1 MAIIGNG
8 LIIQGMSMVA
18 ISNMEGGGP
27 TPTPT
32 PTPEPTATPTPT
44 PTATATP
51 TPLPATATPTP
62 TPEPTATPT
71 ATPTPTPTPTGSV
84 PSGSDAWTFLT
95 LPYEPPTSGAFI
107 IPRNVGVPETS
118 GSDNLND
125 MQLGSKG
132 LPYINT
138 IDSTGFN
145 HSSSWASLTSSA
157 FTMSFTQGANQA
169 IYYVGFDAMTLQS
182 NPPNT
187 YFVHF
192 LSGSAPPGFNTG
204 SFTLIQSASALLI
217 TGSLVYINIT
227 GIVTQSAPA
236 PTPTPTTTPTPTPTF
251 TPTATATPTPTPN
264 PLVLSYDPSNTLS
277 YPGSGSVISNLTGNS
292 INGTLSNVTYTNPY
306 FSFNGTTST
315 VSIPDNSLLEPGTG
329 DFTVEAWINPTAY
342 AGSSR
347 IVLAKTN
354 GGLASDWGYGLRLSS
369 AGNVYFEVGN
379 GTTSIPSPTHSLS
392 TDTWYQVVGVWTNIA
407 SNSLALYTNGSLRGS
422 NSHTF
427 TSVKNT
433 TSPIYLGSFNN
444 GQFSQWFNGRI
455 GITRIY
461 NYALSTAEILSNY
474 DADKSKYGLT

>member
-8 LIIQGMSMVA
+8 LVIQGMSMVA

-71 ATPTPTPTPTGSV
+71 ATPTPTP
-84 PSGSDAWTFLT
+84 
-95 LPYEPPTSGAFI
+95 
-107 IPRNVGVPETS
+107 
-118 GSDNLND
+118 
-125 MQLGSKG
+125 
-132 LPYINT
+132 
-138 IDSTGFN
+138 
-145 HSSSWASLTSSA
+145 
-157 FTMSFTQGANQA
+157 
-169 IYYVGFDAMTLQS
+169 
-182 NPPNT
+182 
-187 YFVHF
+187 
-192 LSGSAPPGFNTG
+192 
-204 SFTLIQSASALLI
+204 
-217 TGSLVYINIT
+217 
-227 GIVTQSAPA
+227 
-236 PTPTPTTTPTPTPTF
+236 
-251 TPTATATPTPTPN
+251 N
-264 PLVLSYDPSNTLS
+264 PLVLSYDPSNILS
-277 YPGSGSVISNLTGNS
+277 YPGSGSVISNITGNS

-347 IVLAKTN
+347 IVLAKTD
-354 GGLASDWGYGLRLSS
+354 GGNASDWGYGFRLSS
-369 AGNVYFEVGN
+369 VGSVFFEVGN
-379 GTTSIPSPTHSLS
+379 GTTSTTSPTS
-392 TDTWYQVVGVWTNIA
+392 TLNVNTWYQIVGVWTNVAANTLVLYVNGVSIGTRFHSFA
-407 SNSLALYTNGSLRGS
+407 SIR
-422 NSHTF
+422 
-427 TSVKNT
+427 NT
-433 TSPIYLGSFNN
+433 TSPLYLGSFNN